1 MKSVA
6 VLFGTLLLAG
16 CTTAPQGILPVD
28 NFDLDRYLGTWY
40 EIARLDHRFERGLSQ
55 VSASYS
61 KRSDGGV
68 DVINRGFSS
77 QANKWKEAKGRA
89 YFIGEPDVARLKV
102 TFFWPFYGGYNVIEL
117 DQENYNYALICGP
130 NKKYLWLLART
141 KTLDAGIKESLIAKA
156 KTLGFNTSELILVK
170 QEE

>member
-1 MKSVA
+1 MKSV
-6 VLFGTLLLAG
+6 VIIFGTLLLAG

-55 VSASYS
+55 VSATYS

-68 DVINRGFSS
+68 DVINRGFNS

-89 YFIGEPDVARLKV
+89 YFIGEPDVARLKI

>member
-16 CTTAPQGILPVD
+16 CTTAPQGIQPVD

-55 VSASYS
+55 VSATYS

-68 DVINRGFSS
+68 DVINRGFNS

-117 DQENYNYALICGP
+117 DQENYSYALICGP
-130 NKKYLWLLART
+130 NKKYLWILART
-141 KTLDAGIKESLIAKA
+141 KELDASIKEALISKAKA
-156 KTLGFNTSELILVK
+156 LGFNTSELILVK

>member
-1 MKSVA
+1 MKSV
-6 VLFGTLLLAG
+6 VIIFGTFLLAG

-55 VSASYS
+55 VSATYS

-68 DVINRGFSS
+68 DVINRGFNS
-77 QANKWKEAKGRA
+77 QENKWKEAKGRA

>member
-1 MKSVA
+1 MKSITI
-6 VLFGTLLLAG
+6 LFGTFLLAG
-16 CTTAPQGILPVD
+16 CTVAPQGIMPVD
-28 NFDLDRYLGTWY
+28 NFNLDRYLGTWY

-55 VSASYS
+55 VSATYS

-68 DVINRGFSS
+68 DVINRGFNS
-77 QANKWKEAKGRA
+77 QTNKWKEAKGRA

-130 NKKYLWLLART
+130 SKKYLWILARA
-141 KTLDAGIKESLIAKA
+141 KKLDAGIMESLIDNAKA
-156 KTLGFNTSELILVK
+156 LGFNTSELILVK